1 MYLGLS
7 VVAMEKRNALSV
19 VRVSPNSPLSSLI
32 KMGDI
37 VTKVNNNVVKN
48 PDDLVRIIMSSD
60 SNIVLELEGA
70 DKTKRLITVQI

>member
-1 MYLGLS
+1 
-7 VVAMEKRNALSV
+7 
-19 VRVSPNSPLSSLI
+19 
-32 KMGDI
+32 MGDI

-70 DKTKRLITVQI
+70 DKTKRLITVQIWICLTIIFYSLFYYINPNKIQENYEEIN